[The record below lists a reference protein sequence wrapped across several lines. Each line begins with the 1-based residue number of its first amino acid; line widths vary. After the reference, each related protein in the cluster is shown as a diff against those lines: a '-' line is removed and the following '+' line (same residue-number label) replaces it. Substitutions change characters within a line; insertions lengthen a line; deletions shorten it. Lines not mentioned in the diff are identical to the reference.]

1 MLQAILRGKVSS
13 NVAGSEDLLTSVVFG
28 LLRHVPFDQG
38 IGRILALAGVPVRD
52 RAAVAGTVDVK
63 FWPWW
68 AQGES
73 QPGAEPDVAVWFTG
87 PDGGRRLVV
96 VEAKRGAGKSGEGS
110 FDQLARQAWNGRT
123 LAGKERRMVGLVY
136 LTAHHVRPDDDLN
149 ASRRAMR
156 EHFGMH
162 DPPPLWWLSWRDL
175 VPVLR
180 EVSRSSA
187 SPSLRSQ
194 AEEVVACL
202 EKWGL
207 VWFGGVS
214 KVPMP
219 PSYRFDLERR

>member
-1 MLQAILRGKVSS
+1 
-13 NVAGSEDLLTSVVFG
+13 
-28 LLRHVPFDQG
+28 
-38 IGRILALAGVPVRD
+38 
-52 RAAVAGTVDVK
+52 
-63 FWPWW
+63 
-68 AQGES
+68 
-73 QPGAEPDVAVWFTG
+73 
-87 PDGGRRLVV
+87 
-96 VEAKRGAGKSGEGS
+96 
-110 FDQLARQAWNGRT
+110 
-123 LAGKERRMVGLVY
+123 MVGLVY

-180 EVSRSSA
+180 EVSRNSA

-214 KVPMP
+214 KVLMP